1 MKKFKVGTKFQ
12 GNVNK
17 ANLQVIAIKDDIV
30 TVQDLRTKKIFTY
43 GFEAL
48 KHCDL
53 IIL

>member
-30 TVQDLRTKKIFTY
+30 TVQDIGEFKVIVKNTGK
-43 GFEAL
+43 
-48 KHCDL
+48 
-53 IIL
+53 